1 MEDRVFEL
9 YRQAIHS
16 LNDKETKIFDLGFNL
31 GISEGTAR
39 CLAKLNEISA
49 KREN

>member
-1 MEDRVFEL
+1 MNDKVFEL
-9 YRQAIHS
+9 YRLAIRS
-16 LNDKETKIFDLGFNL
+16 FSDKEIKIFDLGFNL

-39 CLAKLNEISA
+39 CLAKLNEIST